1 MATHVQLRGL
11 GATRTSPTRRHRH
24 LRTMLVALPALL
36 LTGLVGAAFAFGL
49 DSIQGS
55 ISAYYLGP
63 MRDVFVGCMVGI
75 AVCLV
80 AYRGEA
86 LEDYALN
93 LAGFYALFVAFVPT
107 QLAHSL
113 AKLGTEQER
122 ADVIASLRVTIAAVL
137 LVSAAFL
144 TVEVRTGHWA
154 YRELR
159 KNTVTRWFFRI
170 STVLAVAFIGLLVW
184 RTLEG
189 ETFDNVHVAAA
200 VLLIA
205 SMATAVASYA
215 WPARTG
221 SLRPPTAGSDK
232 RSDRRRHGQVPVDLL
247 AHGGRR
253 DRHRHRR
260 RAGVRV
266 GVRRHHRGAVGAGA
280 VRRVLAHP
288 DPAEVGSADGR
299 GAAAGDGRRG
309 SRHLTPAPATPRRQR
324 SASSLRAPTRAAPTA
339 TSAAAAIP

>member
-1 MATHVQLRGL
+1 MAHREQLT
-11 GATRTSPTRRHRH
+11 ASDDPYFAHETYRH
-24 LRTMLVALPALL
+24 LRTMLVALPVLL
-36 LTGLVGAAFAFGL
+36 LAGLVGAAFAFGL

-107 QLAHSL
+107 RLAQSL
-113 AKLGTEQER
+113 AKLETEQER
-122 ADVIASLRVTIAAVL
+122 ADVVASLRVTIAAVL
-137 LVSAAFL
+137 LVTAAFL
-144 TVEVRTGHWA
+144 VVEARTGHWP

-170 STVLAVAFIGLLVW
+170 STVLAVAFVVLLVW
-184 RTLEG
+184 RAVEG
-189 ETFDNVHVAAA
+189 TTFDNVHLAAA
-200 VLLIA
+200 LLLVA

-221 SLRPPTAGSDK
+221 SLRPERTGPARVGDGTGTYQWIFWLMVVGGIVIAVVAKLVFTSEYAVIIAELWELGLFVAFWLIQTLQKWEPPTDEERRAAVTEATAG
-232 RSDRRRHGQVPVDLL
+232 P
-247 AHGGRR
+247 
-253 DRHRHRR
+253 
-260 RAGVRV
+260 
-266 GVRRHHRGAVGAGA
+266 
-280 VRRVLAHP
+280 
-288 DPAEVGSADGR
+288 
-299 GAAAGDGRRG
+299 
-309 SRHLTPAPATPRRQR
+309 
-324 SASSLRAPTRAAPTA
+324 
-339 TSAAAAIP
+339 

>member
-1 MATHVQLRGL
+1 MANEQLK
-11 GATRTSPTRRHRH
+11 ASDDPYFAHETYRH

-170 STVLAVAFIGLLVW
+170 STVLAVAFIVLLVW

-221 SLRPPTAGSDK
+221 SMRPPTE
-232 RSDRRRHGQVPVDLL
+232 RSKK
-247 AHGGRR
+247 RR
-253 DRHRHRR
+253 DSGRTGDGTGTYQWIFWLMV
-260 RAGVRV
+260 AGGIVI
-266 GVRRHHRGAVGAGA
+266 AVVAELVFASEYA
-280 VRRVLAHP
+280 VII
-288 DPAEVGSADGR
+288 AELWELGLFVAFWLIQTLQKWEPPTAEEQQQATD
-299 GAAAGDGRRG
+299 GAAAG
-309 SRHLTPAPATPRRQR
+309 A
-324 SASSLRAPTRAAPTA
+324 
-339 TSAAAAIP
+339 

>member
-1 MATHVQLRGL
+1 MATNEQLASSGDPYF
-11 GATRTSPTRRHRH
+11 AHETYRH
-24 LRTMLVALPALL
+24 LRTMLVALPVLL

-107 QLAHSL
+107 RLAQSL
-113 AKLGTEQER
+113 AKLETEQER
-122 ADVIASLRVTIAAVL
+122 ADVVASLRVTIAAVL
-137 LVSAAFL
+137 LVTAAFL
-144 TVEVRTGHWA
+144 VVEARTGHWP

-170 STVLAVAFIGLLVW
+170 STVLAVAFVVLLVW
-184 RTLEG
+184 RAVEG
-189 ETFDNVHVAAA
+189 TTFDNVHLAAA
-200 VLLIA
+200 LLLVA

-215 WPARTG
+215 WPAPTG
-221 SLRPPTAGSDK
+221 SQRPQRKGPGRVGDGTGTYQWIFWLMVVGGIVIAVVAKLVFTSEYAVIIAELWELGLFVAFWLIQTLQKWEPPTDEEKRAAVTGATAGS
-232 RSDRRRHGQVPVDLL
+232 
-247 AHGGRR
+247 
-253 DRHRHRR
+253 
-260 RAGVRV
+260 
-266 GVRRHHRGAVGAGA
+266 
-280 VRRVLAHP
+280 
-288 DPAEVGSADGR
+288 
-299 GAAAGDGRRG
+299 
-309 SRHLTPAPATPRRQR
+309 
-324 SASSLRAPTRAAPTA
+324 
-339 TSAAAAIP
+339 

>member
-1 MATHVQLRGL
+1 MAHREQLT
-11 GATRTSPTRRHRH
+11 ASDDPYFAHETYRH
-24 LRTMLVALPALL
+24 LRTMLVALPVLL
-36 LTGLVGAAFAFGL
+36 LACLVGAAFAFGL

-107 QLAHSL
+107 RLAQSL
-113 AKLGTEQER
+113 AKLETEQER
-122 ADVIASLRVTIAAVL
+122 ADVVASLRVTIAAVL
-137 LVSAAFL
+137 LVTAAFL
-144 TVEVRTGHWA
+144 VVEARTGHWP

-170 STVLAVAFIGLLVW
+170 STVLAVAFVVLLVW
-184 RTLEG
+184 RAVEG
-189 ETFDNVHVAAA
+189 TTFDNVHLAAA
-200 VLLIA
+200 LLLVA

-221 SLRPPTAGSDK
+221 SLRPERTGPVRVGDGTSTYQWIFWLMVVGGIVIAVVAKLVFTSEYAVIIAELWELGLFVAFWLIQTLQKWEPPTDEERRAAVRGATAGS
-232 RSDRRRHGQVPVDLL
+232 
-247 AHGGRR
+247 
-253 DRHRHRR
+253 
-260 RAGVRV
+260 
-266 GVRRHHRGAVGAGA
+266 
-280 VRRVLAHP
+280 
-288 DPAEVGSADGR
+288 
-299 GAAAGDGRRG
+299 
-309 SRHLTPAPATPRRQR
+309 
-324 SASSLRAPTRAAPTA
+324 
-339 TSAAAAIP
+339 

>member
-1 MATHVQLRGL
+1 MANEQLK
-11 GATRTSPTRRHRH
+11 ASDDPYFAHETYRH

-36 LTGLVGAAFAFGL
+36 LAGLVGAAFAFGI

-93 LAGFYALFVAFVPT
+93 LAGFYALVVAFVPT

-113 AKLGTEQER
+113 AKLGTDQER
-122 ADVIASLRVTIAAVL
+122 ADVIASLRITIAAVL
-137 LVSAAFL
+137 IVSAAFL
-144 TVEVRTGHWA
+144 AVEVKTGHWA
-154 YRELR
+154 YQELR

-170 STVLAVAFIGLLVW
+170 STVLAVAFIVLLVW
-184 RTLEG
+184 RTIEG

-215 WPARTG
+215 WPSPTG
-221 SLRPPTAGSDK
+221 SMRPPTERSKKRRESGETGDGTGKYQWIFWLMVAG
-232 RSDRRRHGQVPVDLL
+232 GIVI
-247 AHGGRR
+247 
-253 DRHRHRR
+253 
-260 RAGVRV
+260 
-266 GVRRHHRGAVGAGA
+266 AVVAELVFTSEYA
-280 VRRVLAHP
+280 VIIAELWELGLFVAFWLIQTLQKW
-288 DPAEVGSADGR
+288 DPPTAEEQQQATD
-299 GAAAGDGRRG
+299 GAAAG
-309 SRHLTPAPATPRRQR
+309 A
-324 SASSLRAPTRAAPTA
+324 
-339 TSAAAAIP
+339 

>member
-1 MATHVQLRGL
+1 MAHHEQLT
-11 GATRTSPTRRHRH
+11 ASDDPYFAHETYRH
-24 LRTMLVALPALL
+24 LRTMLVALPVLL
-36 LTGLVGAAFAFGL
+36 LAGLVGAAFAFGL

-107 QLAHSL
+107 RLAQSL
-113 AKLGTEQER
+113 AKLETEQER
-122 ADVIASLRVTIAAVL
+122 ADVVASLRVTIAAVL
-137 LVSAAFL
+137 LVTAAFL
-144 TVEVRTGHWA
+144 VVEARTGHWP

-170 STVLAVAFIGLLVW
+170 STVLAVAFVVLLVW
-184 RTLEG
+184 RAVEG
-189 ETFDNVHVAAA
+189 TTFDNVHLAAA
-200 VLLIA
+200 LLLVA

-221 SLRPPTAGSDK
+221 SLRPERTGPARVGDGTGTYQWIFWLMVVGGIVIAVVAKLVFTSEYAVIVAELWELGLFVAFWLIQTLQKWEPPTDEERRAAVTEATAG
-232 RSDRRRHGQVPVDLL
+232 P
-247 AHGGRR
+247 
-253 DRHRHRR
+253 
-260 RAGVRV
+260 
-266 GVRRHHRGAVGAGA
+266 
-280 VRRVLAHP
+280 
-288 DPAEVGSADGR
+288 
-299 GAAAGDGRRG
+299 
-309 SRHLTPAPATPRRQR
+309 
-324 SASSLRAPTRAAPTA
+324 
-339 TSAAAAIP
+339 

>member
-1 MATHVQLRGL
+1 MGGMRGCRDMAIHHQLRSSGDPYF
-11 GATRTSPTRRHRH
+11 AHETYRH
-24 LRTMLVALPALL
+24 LRTMLVALPVLL
-36 LTGLVGAAFAFGL
+36 LLGLVGAAFAFGL

-113 AKLGTEQER
+113 AKLETEQER
-122 ADVIASLRVTIAAVL
+122 ADVVTSLRVTVTAVL
-137 LVSAAFL
+137 LVTAAFL
-144 TVEVRTGHWA
+144 VLEAKTGHWP

-170 STVLAVAFIGLLVW
+170 STVLAVAFLVLLVW
-184 RTLEG
+184 RTVEG
-189 ETFDNVHVAAA
+189 TTFDNVHLAAA
-200 VLLIA
+200 LLLVA

-215 WPARTG
+215 WPAPTG
-221 SLRPPTAGSDK
+221 SLRPPTAGS
-232 RSDRRRHGQVPVDLL
+232 RRR
-247 AHGGRR
+247 R
-253 DRHRHRR
+253 
-260 RAGVRV
+260 
-266 GVRRHHRGAVGAGA
+266 
-280 VRRVLAHP
+280 
-288 DPAEVGSADGR
+288 ESGST
-299 GAAAGDGRRG
+299 GDGTG
-309 SRHLTPAPATPRRQR
+309 TYQWIFWLMVVGGIVIAVVAKLVFTSEYAVIIAELWELGLFVAFWLIQTIQKWEP
-324 SASSLRAPTRAAPTA
+324 PTA
-339 TSAAAAIP
+339 GELQQATEGATGGA

>member
-11 GATRTSPTRRHRH
+11 GVTRTSRTTRTATCAPCSSRSPRSYSS
-24 LRTMLVALPALL
+24 
-36 LTGLVGAAFAFGL
+36 GLVGAAFAFGI

-113 AKLGTEQER
+113 AKLETEQER

-137 LVSAAFL
+137 LV
-144 TVEVRTGHWA
+144 
-154 YRELR
+154 
-159 KNTVTRWFFRI
+159 TRCLPHRRGADR
-170 STVLAVAFIGLLVW
+170 SLGLPGATQEHGDQVVLP
-184 RTLEG
+184 
-189 ETFDNVHVAAA
+189 
-200 VLLIA
+200 VLLPA
-205 SMATAVASYA
+205 RDRVHRPARLAHARGVPSTTSTSPRPCCSSPAWRPPSRATPGPHGPVPRARPPRLVRS
-215 WPARTG
+215 ARTG
-221 SLRPPTAGSDK
+221 DGTGIYQWVFWLMVGGGILIATVLELVFRPRTPSSS
-232 RSDRRRHGQVPVDLL
+232 RSC
-247 AHGGRR
+247 
-253 DRHRHRR
+253 
-260 RAGVRV
+260 
-266 GVRRHHRGAVGAGA
+266 GAGA

-288 DPAEVGSADGR
+288 DPPEVGSADRR
-299 GAAAGDGRRG
+299 GAAARDGRCG
-309 SRHLTPAPATPRRQR
+309 SRHLTPAPATSRRQR
-324 SASSLRAPTRAAPTA
+324 SASRLRAPTRTPPTA
-339 TSAAAAIP
+339 TSTPAAIP